1 MKIEQFKSN
10 VYPTKFSVNKETPK
24 TEEQPH
30 KQSDSIEISTT
41 GQKLSKIFDSGKN
54 LDAIREKINQ
64 GFYNSDEVLNKVA
77 DAILKEI
84 SSK

>member
-10 VYPTKFSVNKETPK
+10 IFPTKFAVVKENQK
-24 TEEQPH
+24 AEEHPS
-30 KQSDSIEISTT
+30 KQSDSIEISSK
-41 GQKLSKIFDSGKN
+41 GQKLSKLLENGKN

-64 GFYNSDEVLNKVA
+64 GFYNSDEVLKKVA

-84 SSK
+84 NSK